1 MKVSEH
7 FTRELSY
14 IQNPAIRGI
23 VAETLD
29 ASPEV
34 IVEIPASSSGKFHPA
49 YSLGEGGLMR
59 HVKAA
64 VGMAHS
70 LIETEIFANMIT
82 DCVDKNDIDK
92 RNRMADCAYAALIL
106 HDCCKCDD
114 TPKHTTRFDHPLV
127 AAKLFKETVGK
138 YIPANKEWIGPV
150 VMDSLKEC
158 VPVIY
163 GAIASHMGQFNTA
176 NYAKG
181 IILPKPNNGIEHFVH
196 LCDYLASRK
205 FLLFDFDVYAE
216 SDR

>member
-1 MKVSEH
+1 MKVSEN

-14 IQNPAIRGI
+14 IKNSDIRAIT
-23 VAETLD
+23 AATLD
-29 ASPEV
+29 AAPDV
-34 IVEIPASSSGKFHPA
+34 IVSIPASSSGKYHPA

-70 LIETEIFANMIT
+70 LIETEIFANMIG
-82 DCVDKNDIDK
+82 DCAAKSDAARVSL
-92 RNRMADCAYAALIL
+92 MADCAYAALIL

-114 TPKHTTRFDHPLV
+114 TPKHSTRFDHPVV
-127 AAKLFKETVGK
+127 AAKLFKEMVAN
-138 YIPANKEWIGPV
+138 YIRSNSGISEIRV
-150 VMDSLKEC
+150 NVLKDA

-181 IILPKPNNGIEHFVH
+181 VVLPKPNNGIEHFVH